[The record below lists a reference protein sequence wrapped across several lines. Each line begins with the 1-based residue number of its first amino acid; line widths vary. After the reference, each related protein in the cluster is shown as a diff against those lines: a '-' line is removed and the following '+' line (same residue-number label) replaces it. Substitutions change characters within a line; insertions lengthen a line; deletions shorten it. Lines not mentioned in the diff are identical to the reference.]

1 MHIALAFRS
10 ALPLFHFGTAV
21 GKGLS
26 GIIRSNLEKSAVEQA
41 VNSHNFFAELKRRN
55 VYKVAIAYA
64 VVAWL
69 LMQVA
74 SQIFPFFE
82 IPNWAVRLVVLLLV
96 IGFPVAVI
104 LAWAFELT
112 PEGLK
117 RTEFADELPK
127 KSARSRGWI
136 YVVVIAGAISVSL
149 FCLGRYTASFGAL
162 SQRTESSEK
171 SIAVLPFENL
181 SDDKAN
187 AYFATGIQDEI
198 MTRLSKIANL
208 KVISRTSTQQ
218 YQSKPGNLSQIAK
231 ELGVAHVL
239 EGSVQKL
246 GEQVRVNVQLIRA
259 DHDSQVWAETY
270 DRKLTDIFG
279 VESDVAKSIV
289 QSLQGKL
296 SGHEE
301 QAFGVKPTDNAEAYD
316 AYLRGLAAEDETIRS
331 VYPIQKAISFYKRA
345 VHLDPGF
352 ALAWARLSR
361 AHSSLYPSFGDS
373 TDAAKRAFETAQKLQ
388 PDSPETLLALAQYQY
403 SELHDYD
410 AARTNFLRVSK
421 MLPGNSEI
429 PAALAQIAR
438 HQGNWKEA
446 VAYYDQALVL
456 DPRNAELL
464 TEIADNYLDLRRFD
478 DALKLYNRALEIRP
492 NDVDLLAWKAGI
504 YQAQGNLSEASR
516 YLAGVNALTPS
527 YEAVGGK
534 VSQLI
539 FERNYREAV
548 QLLETRFGQFQ
559 FGSELELAIFQ
570 QFLASSRLLAGDIA
584 GAKASAEHARN
595 ILEVLCKNQ
604 PDNDFTAIF
613 LARAYAVLGEK
624 NSAYREAQRVGAL
637 LKNDAIRGPGAEE
650 NLAVIDATF
659 GNNGRAISI
668 IAHLL
673 QIPYQSSL
681 YATPVTPA
689 LLRLDPTWDALRAD
703 PAFQKLCQDTAQ

>member
-1 MHIALAFRS
+1 MKIA
-10 ALPLFHFGTAV
+10 
-21 GKGLS
+21 
-26 GIIRSNLEKSAVEQA
+26 
-41 VNSHNFFAELKRRN
+41 NFFTELKRRN
-55 VYKVAIAYA
+55 VYKVAVAYA

-69 LMQVA
+69 LIQAASILFPTFEAPGWVMKVFVA
-74 SQIFPFFE
+74 G
-82 IPNWAVRLVVLLLV
+82 AAA
-96 IGFPVAVI
+96 GFPVALI

-117 RTEFADELPK
+117 RTEFADELPR
-127 KSARSRGWI
+127 KSGGRRGWI
-136 YVVVIAGAISVSL
+136 YVVITAGAISIGL
-149 FCLGRYTASFGAL
+149 FFLGRYTASPGTGA
-162 SQRTESSEK
+162 QQVESFEK

-181 SDDKAN
+181 SDDKTN

-198 MTRLSKIANL
+198 MTRLAKIADL

-218 YQSKPGNLSQIAK
+218 YQSRPGNLSQIAK
-231 ELGVAHVL
+231 QLGVAHVL
-239 EGSVQKL
+239 EGSVQKV

-259 DHDSQVWAETY
+259 NHDSHVWAETY

-279 VESDVAKSIV
+279 VESEVAKSIA
-289 QSLQGKL
+289 QSLQAKL

-301 QAFGVKPTDNAEAYD
+301 QSFGVKPTDNPEAYD
-316 AYLRGLAAEDETIRS
+316 AYLRGLAAEGETIRS

-345 VHLDPGF
+345 VHIDPGF
-352 ALAWARLSR
+352 ALAWSRLSR

-373 TDAAKRAFETAQKLQ
+373 TEAAKRALETAQKLQ

-403 SELHDYD
+403 SELHDYE
-410 AARTNFLRVSK
+410 AARTNFLGVSK
-421 MLPGNSEI
+421 MLPGSSEI

-438 HQGNWKEA
+438 HQGKWEEA

-464 TEIADNYLDLRRFD
+464 TETADNYLDLRRFA
-478 DALKLYNRALEIRP
+478 DALKLYDRALEIRP
-492 NDVDLLAWKAGI
+492 KDVDLLAWKAGT
-504 YQAQGNLSEASR
+504 YQAQGNLAEAAE

-548 QLLETRFGQFQ
+548 QLLETRFDQFQ
-559 FGSELELAIFQ
+559 FGSELELGIFQ
-570 QFLASSRLLAGDIA
+570 EFLASSRLLAGDTA
-584 GAKASAEHARN
+584 GAKASAEQARD

-604 PDNDFTAIF
+604 PDNDFPAIH
-613 LARAYAVLGEK
+613 LARTYAILGDK
-624 NSAYREAQRVGAL
+624 DSAYKQAERVSAL
-637 LKNDAIRGPGAEE
+637 VQNDAIRRLGAEE
-650 NLAVIDATF
+650 NLALIEASF
-659 GNNGRAISI
+659 GNNARAISI

-681 YATPVTPA
+681 YATPLTPA
-689 LLRLDPTWDALRAD
+689 LLRLDPAWDALRSD
-703 PAFQKLCQDTAQ
+703 PAFQRLCQNTAQ